1 MPSLLP
7 FYEQQFTIVEN
18 MLDSWINHRNLLE
31 AEDEEPILLDEARQ
45 IIKNLQL
52 LQADLAIVIA
62 AEQRR
67 LEVEASEQD

>member
-18 MLDSWINHRNLLE
+18 MLDSWINHRKLLE
-31 AEDEEPILLDEARQ
+31 AEDEEPILLDEASQ